1 MKLLSQRVAIH
12 FEGPGR
18 YGSYEIIACLA
29 GANSARAALSRLQA
43 LDQIAAD
50 AAIRRVLVL
59 LITALS
65 ILMARLPTMRRLP
78 RREGGAARI
87 EARIHVPRE
96 TPSFM
101 DAGARG

>member
-1 MKLLSQRVAIH
+1 MKLLSQRAAIH
-12 FEGPGR
+12 LEGPGR
-18 YGSYEIIACLA
+18 YGSFEIIACLA

-50 AAIRRVLVL
+50 AIRCVLVL

-65 ILMARLPTMRRLP
+65 ILVARLPYDAPVTQTR
-78 RREGGAARI
+78 GSAARI
-87 EARIHVPRE
+87 EARIQVPRE

-101 DAGARG
+101 YAGVRG

>member
-1 MKLLSQRVAIH
+1 MKFLSQRASIH
-12 FEGPGR
+12 FERPGR
-18 YGSYEIIACLA
+18 YGSFEIIACLA

-43 LDQIAAD
+43 LDQVAAD
-50 AAIRRVLVL
+50 AIRCVLVL

-65 ILMARLPTMRRLP
+65 LVEARLPYDAPVTQTQ
-78 RREGGAARI
+78 GGPARI

-101 DAGARG
+101 YAGVRG

>member
-29 GANSARAALSRLQA
+29 GANSTRAALSRLQA

-65 ILMARLPTMRRLP
+65 ILMARLPYDAPVAETR
-78 RREGGAARI
+78 GGCGT
-87 EARIHVPRE
+87 H
-96 TPSFM
+96 
-101 DAGARG
+101 

>member
-1 MKLLSQRVAIH
+1 MKLLWAAIH
-12 FEGPGR
+12 LERPGR
-18 YGSYEIIACLA
+18 YGSFEIIACLA

-50 AAIRRVLVL
+50 AIRCVLVL

-65 ILMARLPTMRRLP
+65 ILVARLPYDAPVTQTR
-78 RREGGAARI
+78 GSAARI
-87 EARIHVPRE
+87 EARNQVPRE

-101 DAGARG
+101 YAGVRG

>member
-65 ILMARLPTMRRLP
+65 ILMARLPYDAPVAET
-78 RREGGAARI
+78 GGGCGT
-87 EARIHVPRE
+87 H
-96 TPSFM
+96 
-101 DAGARG
+101 